1 MFFFFVYTE
10 NVKYHLAATA
20 VSLLFVT
27 INNATKHFTFIYLV
41 KIKRYFI
48 WWGRDAPVIFSCVQ
62 SSDQPHPSVQPLYV
76 SDLCFPFHS
85 FREMRKQILK
95 TFPISKA
102 IQYS

>member
-1 MFFFFVYTE
+1 MKYLNQK

-20 VSLLFVT
+20 VS
-27 INNATKHFTFIYLV
+27 
-41 KIKRYFI
+41 YFI

-85 FREMRKQILK
+85 FREMHKQILK